1 MAAVRERERAVVV
14 RARPAARPAQPE
26 APSEP
31 SLLRLLAV
39 FLPALALLVAFEIAL
54 AFTVAYLVTGRAY

>member
-1 MAAVRERERAVVV
+1 MAAVRERERTAV
-14 RARPAARPAQPE
+14 RARPALRATQAE

-31 SLLRLLAV
+31 SLLRTLAL

-54 AFTVAYLVTGRAY
+54 AFTAAYLVTGRAY